1 MPATKTEAIA
11 AATRSPEY
19 SLVIY
24 PELISG
30 QGLGQVPRDQGR
42 HDGVDGVARDAVG
55 RPPAAAAG
63 HRPVAAAAADGAA
76 AALQVVRD
84 PGQDPGAVDDDGG
97 VGRHQDKKWKTQK
110 MKKIFFCLFLLRLS
124 LIRFFSGFL
133 IPASSWLAK
142 ESFVGKRETR

>member
-1 MPATKTEAIA
+1 M
-11 AATRSPEY
+11 
-19 SLVIY
+19 VIY
-24 PELISG
+24 TELISG

-110 MKKIFFCLFLLRLS
+110 MKKIFFLFVSSSSQFDPFFL
-124 LIRFFSGFL
+124 RFFYPRIVL
-133 IPASSWLAK
+133 TCQ
-142 ESFVGKRETR
+142 REFRRKTGDALTTF